1 MPARLNVHE
10 FLKFLSASD
19 KDALE
24 AYRPLSGKH
33 IVLTGRLEEGV
44 LRETLTDALTRWGA
58 VVGVSVTPGTDVL
71 LAVDP
76 DRMTTKRRDAA
87 RFGVDVMNEHA
98 FTDWLSRYREV
109 AIEDSARLAA
119 AKAAATAPVPPATWF
134 AGAEPDEEEY
144 EDDIVP
150 LPNIAP

>member
-1 MPARLNVHE
+1 MPARLNVYE

-19 KDALE
+19 KEALE
-24 AYRPLSGKH
+24 AYRPLSGKR
-33 IVLTGRLEEGV
+33 IVITGKLEDGL
-44 LRETLTDALTRWGA
+44 LRETLTSTLERWGA
-58 VVGVSVTPGTDVL
+58 VVDTVVYPSTDVL

-76 DRMTTKRRDAA
+76 DRMTVKRRDAG

-98 FTDWLSRYREV
+98 FTDWLGKARER
-109 AIEDSARLAA
+109 AIEDAVRLAA
-119 AKAAATAPVPPATWF
+119 AKAAATAPVPPPMWF

>member
-1 MPARLNVHE
+1 MPVRLNVYE

-33 IVLTGRLEEGV
+33 IVLTGRLDDGL
-44 LRETLTDALTRWGA
+44 LRETLTATLERWGA
-58 VVGVSVTPGTDVL
+58 VVDTAVMPSTDVL

-98 FTDWLSRYREV
+98 FTDWLGKARES
-109 AIEDSARLAA
+109 AIEDAARLAA
-119 AKAAATAPVPPATWF
+119 AKAAASAPVPPATWF
-134 AGAEPDEEEY
+134 AGAEPDVEEY